1 MFFGGTLLS
10 PLPPIKG
17 LCAKRQK
24 RRRRRR
30 RLPTKTTL
38 SLQQSK
44 GRIVLQAKRCYLFF
58 FFGEFHGCL
67 LLCLPFPLQLRLI
80 FGDTRTHPDS
90 PPKTRYCGQNLQ
102 EFENGRMLGLAP
114 LLPRS
119 CEEGGLQFSAKRCLG
134 CLNQLLGCDRD
145 LLPAVAFELG
155 GF

>member
-1 MFFGGTLLS
+1 MFFGGTLLF

-44 GRIVLQAKRCYLFF
+44 GRMELNDAIFFF

-119 CEEGGLQFSAKRCLG
+119 CEERG
-134 CLNQLLGCDRD
+134 
-145 LLPAVAFELG
+145 AFN
-155 GF
+155 FRQRYAWDA